1 MVQQDDALSR
11 TLAEDLD
18 EPLRIG
24 IGIHCGPAVV
34 GRMGYGPSIHLTA
47 IGDTVNVA
55 SRLQD
60 LTKEFKCQLV
70 ISEEV
75 ARLSGVNV
83 GELPRHEVTVRN
95 RGEALKVFA
104 VDDVSKIAERLRLVG
119 SERR

>member
-1 MVQQDDALSR
+1 
-11 TLAEDLD
+11 
-18 EPLRIG
+18 
-24 IGIHCGPAVV
+24 
-34 GRMGYGPSIHLTA
+34 
-47 IGDTVNVA
+47 
-55 SRLQD
+55 
-60 LTKEFKCQLV
+60 V